1 MLKWVKTGET
11 TTTSSTSLMMEN
23 NIQTIEL
30 SMGKLELCPKAVLAI
45 WPYGATKVSKSS
57 VIAST
62 WGESGNLIFNGRK

>member
-1 MLKWVKTGET
+1 MLKWVKTGENN
-11 TTTSSTSLMMEN
+11 SSQMMEN
-23 NIQTIEL
+23 SIQTIEL

-62 WGESGNLIFNGRK
+62 LGESGNLIFNSRK

>member
-1 MLKWVKTGET
+1 MLKWVKTGENN
-11 TTTSSTSLMMEN
+11 SSQMMEN
-23 NIQTIEL
+23 GIQTIEL

-62 WGESGNLIFNGRK
+62 LGDGGNLIFNG